1 MSTSTKARNRTIDIL
16 RLTAAFAVICLHNF
30 SGSGVW
36 AGEVIVTLSRFAVP
50 LFFLFSGYFSAGFS
64 RKRKLWQVLR
74 IFTLTLLSNL
84 AYLAL
89 VLSRVPGGAFMVQL
103 RLQELLSPLNWQKFL
118 LLNESPF
125 SSHLWFL
132 GALLYCL
139 TLDLLCGCL
148 FGRFIKKIPEGCRP
162 NYRKAAAAAAGAL
175 LAVGLILYDI
185 CVIGGKTTGLTTSFF
200 AGPIDTLLLFRNFFF
215 FGLPFFLFGKLI
227 RHSNFAQKPLP
238 NLAYALGIPGL
249 CALALVEQYYWG
261 VLELYCG
268 SILLA
273 FLLMHLAL
281 CHPLAQGG
289 TLVGLLGW
297 LGQNTS
303 LTIYIVHI
311 YFLDLFRDQYWANFS
326 WQYEPGIY
334 HLIPIGVFLASLL
347 VGVAVGLAKS
357 GLTALKRR
365 RANG

>member
-1 MSTSTKARNRTIDIL
+1 M
-16 RLTAAFAVICLHNF
+16 
-30 SGSGVW
+30 
-36 AGEVIVTLSRFAVP
+36 
-50 LFFLFSGYFSAGFS
+50 
-64 RKRKLWQVLR
+64 
-74 IFTLTLLSNL
+74 
-84 AYLAL
+84 
-89 VLSRVPGGAFMVQL
+89 
-103 RLQELLSPLNWQKFL
+103 
-118 LLNESPF
+118 
-125 SSHLWFL
+125 
-132 GALLYCL
+132 
-139 TLDLLCGCL
+139 
-148 FGRFIKKIPEGCRP
+148 
-162 NYRKAAAAAAGAL
+162 
-175 LAVGLILYDI
+175 
-185 CVIGGKTTGLTTSFF
+185 
-200 AGPIDTLLLFRNFFF
+200 LFR
-215 FGLPFFLFGKLI
+215 
-227 RHSNFAQKPLP
+227 SPLP

-281 CHPLAQGG
+281 CHPLSQGG

-357 GLTALKRR
+357 SLTALKRR